1 MLARSK
7 LISIHTMISKALID
21 SEVGHEDY
29 TTIINEE
36 EKYRRLK
43 EDLRMMTSQ
52 RSNAQKNKLIEEV
65 QRIGINET
73 IAQSNGNIQKKKN

>member
-36 EKYRRLK
+36 EKCRRLK

-73 IAQSNGNIQKKKN
+73 IAQINGNIQKKKN

>member
-7 LISIHTMISKALID
+7 LISIHTMISNALID

-52 RSNAQKNKLIEEV
+52 RSNA
-65 QRIGINET
+65 
-73 IAQSNGNIQKKKN
+73 

>member
-7 LISIHTMISKALID
+7 LISIHTTISKALID

-73 IAQSNGNIQKKKN
+73 IAQINGNIQKKKN

>member
-1 MLARSK
+1 MSARSK

-73 IAQSNGNIQKKKN
+73 IAQINGNIQKKKN

>member
-73 IAQSNGNIQKKKN
+73 IAQINGNIQKKKN

>member
-43 EDLRMMTSQ
+43 KDLRMMTSQ